1 MSLVVIV
8 KEIDNVMEPF
18 NTKMQQMV
26 AIDEKKKKHSEATKK
41 GLAPWLIYRNI
52 WLKRLEEFPDIY
64 PSYNEKIKH
73 IAGMWRICKA
83 SIASRQMEKLNRNK
97 E

>member
-1 MSLVVIV
+1 MALAIMMQDL
-8 KEIDNVMEPF
+8 DNAMTPF
-18 NTKMQQMV
+18 KSKMQKI
-26 AIDEKKKKHSEATKK
+26 ATINEKKKKHSDATKK
-41 GLAPWLIYRNI
+41 GLAPWLLYRSI

-83 SIASRQMEKLNRNK
+83 SIASRRMERLKQQ
-97 E
+97 